1 MALRT
6 NMNPSA
12 NSFSCS
18 ESGCKKTFSRK
29 DNLYRHLKN
38 EHGVDGKQGGRF
50 ACSQCEDS
58 FYHATKLASHMKSN
72 HQVDIS
78 M

>member
-50 ACSQCEDS
+50 AFHSVK
-58 FYHATKLASHMKSN
+58 TASITLQSWPHT
-72 HQVDIS
+72 
-78 M
+78 